1 MSDMYDDI
9 LNMPHH
15 ESKVRKRMPSG
26 NRAAQFAPFAALTG
40 YEDAIEETGRT
51 TTKKKEID
59 ESLKEEI
66 NAKLNFIAH
75 TKSNIPDVSITYF
88 VPDERKAG
96 GEYVKRIG
104 TVTKVDSYK
113 KTVLLD
119 GREIR
124 IEDIIFVDWIKN
136 ELN

>member
-40 YEDAIEETGRT
+40 YEEAIGETGRT

-59 ESLKEEI
+59 ECLKEEI

-96 GEYVKRIG
+96 GKYVTRIG

-113 KTVLLD
+113 KTILLD

-124 IEDIIFVDWIKN
+124 IEDIIFIAGIKN